1 MNLVPS
7 LSIVLPVHNA
17 ETTLADTVCRLLEM
31 LPDLAER
38 FELLVVDDGSTDHTA
53 EVALELA
60 QQFPQLRLE
69 RHGQR
74 RGMSVAVQTGMNHT
88 SGEFILVQDER
99 EPLSPRDIAR
109 LWGMRHDED
118 LVVARTQ
125 SQLLPV
131 ESSLITKLMNWGRAV
146 QQLAAERPLA
156 TGTQLIRRR
165 AVQELAEDKHGSN
178 GLRLARVHGAE
189 KIARVLPRRSSAGV
203 VSQLKDFALGE

>member
-1 MNLVPS
+1 MALVTS

-17 ETTLADTVCRLLEM
+17 EATLADTVCRLLEM

-38 FELLVVDDGSTDHTA
+38 FEVLVVDDGSTDHTA
-53 EVALELA
+53 DVAEELSR
-60 QQFPQLRLE
+60 QFPQLRLV
-69 RHGQR
+69 RHAQR

-109 LWGMRHDED
+109 LWGMRNDED
-118 LVVARTQ
+118 LVVARTP
-125 SQLLPV
+125 SQALPV
-131 ESSLITKLMNWGRAV
+131 ESSLITRLMNWGRAV
-146 QQLAAERPLA
+146 QQAAAERPLA

-165 AVQELAEDKHGSN
+165 AIQELASN
-178 GLRLARVHGAE
+178 PQSGNTLRLARVHGAE

-203 VSQLKDFALGE
+203 MSQLKDFALGE